1 MAEGYERLPTCLA
14 DFHDQVGA
22 DYYARTNGRPPPV
35 RPSRVRG
42 TRLSWG
48 QRRPRGVRG
57 HASIEADLA
66 VIGLARG
73 TRPRARAVPRP
84 GRPTVVMTG
93 TDRGVPTG
101 QVGRCGGLT
110 VHLIPKWGGAV
121 LPLVVMGTRPSWRMR
136 ASRTSSVTQ
145 AAQVVRGVS

>member
-22 DYYARTNGRPPPV
+22 DYYARTNGRLPPV
-35 RPSRVRG
+35 RP
-42 TRLSWG
+42 
-48 QRRPRGVRG
+48 
-57 HASIEADLA
+57 
-66 VIGLARG
+66 
-73 TRPRARAVPRP
+73 
-84 GRPTVVMTG
+84 TG